1 MESQCAKSSAATT
14 GSNGRGEKNVRC
26 QIDGG
31 IGIKLTKDRKLCGT
45 NWPKML
51 DLCHLS
57 QALLNSH
64 LPKPPH
70 ICDAFGATAHLT
82 NRPQKW
88 YHIDM
93 NNFEKVYETAADRY
107 GLITVEDAADLGIHR
122 KQLLLWE
129 AMGRLERCGR
139 GVYRLNHHV
148 PTPYD
153 HFAEAVALVGRGSLI
168 YGDGVLAMHN
178 LALVN
183 PPQIQV
189 AVAKRVRRALPE
201 WIRLVKK
208 TDDIREESFEG
219 IACQKVADAIRTC
232 RGTVMK
238 ERLVEA
244 IDEAARQGLVDR
256 QEYKNLKKEFAK

>member
-1 MESQCAKSSAATT
+1 
-14 GSNGRGEKNVRC
+14 
-26 QIDGG
+26 
-31 IGIKLTKDRKLCGT
+31 
-45 NWPKML
+45 
-51 DLCHLS
+51 
-57 QALLNSH
+57 
-64 LPKPPH
+64 
-70 ICDAFGATAHLT
+70 
-82 NRPQKW
+82 
-88 YHIDM
+88 M
-93 NNFEKVYETAADRY
+93 NNFEKAYEAAADRY

-129 AMGRLERCGR
+129 AMGLLERCGR

-189 AVAKRVRRALPE
+189 AVAKRVRRTLPD

-208 TDDIREESFEG
+208 ADDVREDSFEG
-219 IACQKVADAIRTC
+219 IACQRVADAIRTC

-238 ERLVEA
+238 ERLEDA

-256 QEYKNLKKEFAK
+256 QEYKKLKEEFAK

>member
-1 MESQCAKSSAATT
+1 
-14 GSNGRGEKNVRC
+14 
-26 QIDGG
+26 
-31 IGIKLTKDRKLCGT
+31 
-45 NWPKML
+45 
-51 DLCHLS
+51 
-57 QALLNSH
+57 
-64 LPKPPH
+64 
-70 ICDAFGATAHLT
+70 
-82 NRPQKW
+82 
-88 YHIDM
+88 M
-93 NNFEKVYETAADRY
+93 NNFEKVYEVAADKY

-189 AVAKRVRRALPE
+189 AVAKRVRRTLPD

-208 TDDIREESFEG
+208 TDDVREESFEG
-219 IACQKVADAIRTC
+219 IACQRVADAIRTC

-238 ERLVEA
+238 ERLVDA
-244 IDEAARQGLVDR
+244 IDEAARQGLLDR
-256 QEYKNLKKEFAK
+256 QEYKNLKEEFAK

>member
-1 MESQCAKSSAATT
+1 
-14 GSNGRGEKNVRC
+14 
-26 QIDGG
+26 
-31 IGIKLTKDRKLCGT
+31 
-45 NWPKML
+45 
-51 DLCHLS
+51 
-57 QALLNSH
+57 
-64 LPKPPH
+64 
-70 ICDAFGATAHLT
+70 
-82 NRPQKW
+82 
-88 YHIDM
+88 M
-93 NNFEKVYETAADRY
+93 NNFEKVYEAAADRY

-189 AVAKRVRRALPE
+189 AVAKRVRRTLPD

-208 TDDIREESFEG
+208 ADDVREDSFEG
-219 IACQKVADAIRTC
+219 IACRRVADAIRTC
-232 RGTVMK
+232 RGTVRK
-238 ERLVEA
+238 ERLEDA

-256 QEYKNLKKEFAK
+256 QEYKRLKEEFAK